1 MMIYS
6 GPTPINLDNPSD
18 LPFSFS
24 AHLLPPLHR
33 LPPRP
38 QSQEKSSH
46 WKEKHRSIPRSLFR
60 PILRRWEEQSVGVR
74 HLLGKH
80 LFGGFYLSFSC
91 YISQRFFY
99 ETFLSIT
106 PAWRWKP
113 LCTRNTRSS
122 LPNMWKMEW
131 KQPGGCPLREGGL
144 EFSSPFCHF
153 AFLLDHWQWQWQ
165 WHCLALSTH
174 SHAHALET

>member
-1 MMIYS
+1 MIIFS
-6 GPTPINLDNPSD
+6 GSTPINLDNPSD

-33 LPPRP
+33 LPPRS

-60 PILRRWEEQSVGVR
+60 PILRRWEEQSIGVR
-74 HLLGKH
+74 HLLGRPRQCQLQHLPEKH
-80 LFGGFYLSFSC
+80 LFGGFYFSFSC
-91 YISQRFFY
+91 YISLEFFY
-99 ETFLSIT
+99 ETFLFIT

-131 KQPGGCPLREGGL
+131 KQPGGCPSREGGL
-144 EFSSPFCHF
+144 QFSSAFL
-153 AFLLDHWQWQWQ
+153 AFLLHYR
-165 WHCLALSTH
+165 LALSPH
-174 SHAHALET
+174 SLALET

>member
-6 GPTPINLDNPSD
+6 GSTPINLDNPSD

-24 AHLLPPLHR
+24 AHVLPSLHC

-74 HLLGKH
+74 HLLGRTRH
-80 LFGGFYLSFSC
+80 HFGGFYLSFSFVTSPRSSFMRLL
-91 YISQRFFY
+91 YF
-99 ETFLSIT
+99 IT
-106 PAWRWKP
+106 PPWRWKP

-131 KQPGGCPLREGGL
+131 KQPGGCPSREG
-144 EFSSPFCHF
+144 
-153 AFLLDHWQWQWQ
+153 
-165 WHCLALSTH
+165 
-174 SHAHALET
+174 

>member
-6 GPTPINLDNPSD
+6 GSTPINLDNPSD

-24 AHLLPPLHR
+24 AHVLPPLHR

-74 HLLGKH
+74 HLLGRTRQCH

-91 YISQRFFY
+91 VIS
-99 ETFLSIT
+99 
-106 PAWRWKP
+106 
-113 LCTRNTRSS
+113 RSS
-122 LPNMWKMEW
+122 LMRLFYLLLLL
-131 KQPGGCPLREGGL
+131 GGGNRSAREILAHPSRICGRWSGNSQADVHR
-144 EFSSPFCHF
+144 EKVGFTSPFLPFCIF
-153 AFLLDHWQWQWQ
+153 SGPMSD
-165 WHCLALSTH
+165 HCLALSTH